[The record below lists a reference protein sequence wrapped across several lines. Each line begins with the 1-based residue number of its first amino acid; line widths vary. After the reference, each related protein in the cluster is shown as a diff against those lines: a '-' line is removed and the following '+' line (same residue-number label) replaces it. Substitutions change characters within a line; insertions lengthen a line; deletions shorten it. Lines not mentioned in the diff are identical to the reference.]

1 MAQTWTDINSNGLLG
16 LPHYRNSRV
25 SMEMYEPIYKNT
37 FTVQI
42 ELPEAL
48 NADEQATNLFLEGVT
63 KVGGLDTHKVPEA
76 SDQKYKY
83 SSRSFANGTPG
94 NTFIDITL
102 DFEVNLSYDSN
113 NQPSNYLIKTI
124 RKWTDLIYDPL
135 TGRTGIKR
143 EYAAGRMI
151 ITMQD
156 RKGTPYW
163 QWICYNVFPT
173 KGIGDPGLDYNASDF
188 LKVSG
193 WTLRCDYFDEIQL

>member
-1 MAQTWTDINSNGLLG
+1 MAAQEITSNGLLG
-16 LPHYRNSRV
+16 LPHYRNSRI
-25 SMEMYEPIYKNT
+25 SKALMEPIYKNF

-42 ELPEAL
+42 DLPAGIGVDEAG
-48 NADEQATNLFLEGVT
+48 TNLFLEEVT

-76 SDQKYKY
+76 TDQKYKF

-94 NTFIDITL
+94 NTYIDISL
-102 DFEVNLSYDSN
+102 DFEVNLDYSGGT
-113 NQPSNYLIKTI
+113 PSNFLIKTI

-135 TGRTGIKR
+135 TGRCGLKKD
-143 EYAAGRMI
+143 YVADQMV

-156 RKGTPYW
+156 RAGTPYW

-173 KGIGDPGLDYNASDF
+173 KGIGDPGLDYNTNDL

-193 WTLRCDYFDEIQL
+193 WTLRCDEYDEIQL